1 MKKCIF
7 DGEKNIVSTRT
18 TRPLTTSKSTFM
30 KILHTSDWH
39 LGHTLHDHD
48 REEEQRDFLHQL
60 VAIIDR
66 ERPEAMV
73 VCGDIFDRPQP
84 PLWARELYTE
94 TLLKIHDCYPTIQMV
109 IMAGNH
115 DSKSSL
121 QLEGKVWERLNIR
134 VVGQVERNADGSVNL
149 SRHIVPVKDSDGQP
163 LGYIVAV
170 PHIYESAFPVLS
182 DDVPQE
188 KRQAYFYQ
196 ALLDEAAR
204 QNPQGL
210 PVVLTAHTAVT
221 GSNFAGHD
229 FNNYIGGIDTVEQ
242 DTFGTGYD
250 YLALGHIHQPQTL
263 SSNGPAARYCGT
275 PLTLHFDEHGNH
287 GVTMINL
294 IKNQKPDIQ
303 HIPIKNRRP
312 LLTIP
317 QEAKPFNEVIA
328 EIEDFPADEKAYLRL
343 HVLLNGPMPP
353 NYIVTIQQALQGKAA
368 EYCCIKTELPE
379 QKEDTK
385 SAQPRSFEPDNMPT
399 PLEMAKI
406 YYQNQYHEEM
416 DQEMVE
422 MLEEAIRRVQK
433 NNEKE

>member
-1 MKKCIF
+1 
-7 DGEKNIVSTRT
+7 
-18 TRPLTTSKSTFM
+18 M
-30 KILHTSDWH
+30 KI
-39 LGHTLHDHD
+39 LHDHD

-60 VAIIDR
+60 VTIIDR
-66 ERPEAMV
+66 ERPDAMV

-94 TLLKIHDCYPTIQMV
+94 TLLKIHDSYPAIQMV
-109 IMAGNH
+109 ITAGNH

-134 VVGQVERNADGSVNL
+134 VVGQVERNADGSVNR

-229 FNNYIGGIDTVEQ
+229 FNNYIGGIDTVGQ

-263 SSNGPAARYCGT
+263 AGNGPAARYCGT

-287 GVTMINL
+287 GVTIINL
-294 IKNQKPDIQ
+294 IKNQQPDIQ
-303 HIPIKNRRP
+303 HISIKNCRP

-328 EIEDFPADEKAYLRL
+328 E
-343 HVLLNGPMPP
+343 V
-353 NYIVTIQQALQGKAA
+353 GKAA

-379 QKEDTK
+379 QKENTK
-385 SAQPRSFEPDNMPT
+385 SSQPRSFDPDNMPT

-416 DQEMVE
+416 DQEMVA